1 MKGRQQR
8 NNTKA
13 IGSDKEA
20 YQESQIRLST
30 RAWLL
35 IQGWISKNLFWDFS
49 QGASVCS
56 HDLPYRVKHNEEK
69 ISVALVDPHYFH
81 VHCFLISFQV
91 NWGRTNPAPQ
101 TSGTEWHDPYKHHVH
116 QPMRAKGKRE
126 SLSRL
131 KKRPIFSCLILLI
144 KLISRQWIYLML
156 KQLYLIKLKS
166 HSKNQDVS
174 KI

>member
-35 IQGWISKNLFWDFS
+35 IQGWISKNLLWDFS

-69 ISVALVDPHYFH
+69 ISIALVDPHYFH

-101 TSGTEWHDPYKHHVH
+101 TYGTEWHDPYKHHVH
-116 QPMRAKGKRE
+116 QPMRAKVRE
-126 SLSRL
+126 NHCLDRKSGLYFHVW
-131 KKRPIFSCLILLI
+131 FSW
-144 KLISRQWIYLML
+144 SNWFHVNE
-156 KQLYLIKLKS
+156 S
-166 HSKNQDVS
+166 T
-174 KI
+174 